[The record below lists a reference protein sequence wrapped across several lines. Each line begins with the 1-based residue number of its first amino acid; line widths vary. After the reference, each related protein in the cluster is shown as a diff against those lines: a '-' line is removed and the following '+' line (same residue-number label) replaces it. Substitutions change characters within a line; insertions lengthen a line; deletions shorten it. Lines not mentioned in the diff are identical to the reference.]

1 MALSWKTRR
10 RLSLAILLIG
20 LPVYM
25 AAALYTIS
33 LFDRPSIWVELAIYV
48 ALGFAWALPF
58 KAVFKGVGR
67 EDPDARKAEGPGP
80 SA

>member
-1 MALSWKTRR
+1 MPLTWKTRR
-10 RLSLAILLIG
+10 RLSLVILLVG

-25 AAALYTIS
+25 ALALWTIS
-33 LFDRPSIWVELAIYV
+33 LFDRPPIWLELAIYV

-58 KAVFKGVGR
+58 KAIFKGVGKA
-67 EDPDARKAEGPGP
+67 DPDARKAEGPGP